1 MRRLLVGIV
10 LSLWLAGCQAA
21 RQVPAPPQDGAGLA
35 ATHGTNAAASRTP
48 RARPSPPAGPT
59 GPRRRGWLSKEAL
72 SGNPVMY
79 VAAGN
84 EVLLYS
90 LQGGSPIGVIS
101 DGVAEAYG
109 LFVDAASNLYV
120 CNQKGSS
127 VTVYPP
133 GQTTPSF
140 KYSQGLSRPLYAAAD
155 ANRLFVGN
163 AGGGAIV
170 EYALG
175 NGQVQNTIQSLG
187 TEVDG
192 IDFDTAG
199 NLYAAYRNGD
209 GDASGGIEY
218 FPQGSGTGQDLGI
231 VLDAPQGV
239 TFDSNDD

>member
-1 MRRLLVGIV
+1 
-10 LSLWLAGCQAA
+10 
-21 RQVPAPPQDGAGLA
+21 
-35 ATHGTNAAASRTP
+35 
-48 RARPSPPAGPT
+48 
-59 GPRRRGWLSKEAL
+59 
-72 SGNPVMY
+72 MY

-155 ANRLFVGN
+155 ANRR
-163 AGGGAIV
+163 
-170 EYALG
+170 
-175 NGQVQNTIQSLG
+175 
-187 TEVDG
+187 
-192 IDFDTAG
+192 
-199 NLYAAYRNGD
+199 AAM
-209 GDASGGIEY
+209 
-218 FPQGSGTGQDLGI
+218 
-231 VLDAPQGV
+231 
-239 TFDSNDD
+239 